1 MSRYRQTMS
10 ELLKQV
16 RGIKEQDEKDHE
28 ISMARGELEAI
39 ADKATQLASALQGK
53 SDDGNPLEAWVQ
65 SKITKAKDY
74 INSVSDYLM
83 YNPDMKQN
91 EELEE
96 SDAYDNNRYM
106 MKKYM
111 GQVLA
116 RIDNSNTK
124 DGKDHVYAPNAQIAK
139 QLYKQGKKV
148 YREETLDEK
157 TYGWTLVSKAKD
169 LAKKFANNYTK
180 AVDEIEKLEKGLSKN
195 PTVEKE
201 LMKYNESV
209 DNYPT
214 KDMNDKKHSAYKD
227 PKKGE
232 RKIVDPQP
240 KLQQTTEDT
249 LDEAKLKDIFMANQE
264 GKKTDE
270 IAKKLGMSV
279 ADVKKILGED
289 NVKDVVEF
297 TSSQIKDLQKSY
309 ADLKGKTISPEK
321 ATALS
326 KHLDRIDLQS
336 LRQLLKANIPFV
348 STLARNKIYRK
359 TGKFEELEEKKMTV
373 KKGDKVRVINDFEW
387 RTYSQMGYKLVG
399 KDGQP
404 MKEDRYAGARS
415 IIETITAVKNKA
427 EKTGMPYSILKKVYD
442 RGMAAWK
449 GGHRPGATQQQ
460 WALARVN
467 SFVTKSSGTWGG
479 ADKDL
484 AAKVRGSKK

>member
-1 MSRYRQTMS
+1 
-10 ELLKQV
+10 
-16 RGIKEQDEKDHE
+16 
-28 ISMARGELEAI
+28 
-39 ADKATQLASALQGK
+39 
-53 SDDGNPLEAWVQ
+53 
-65 SKITKAKDY
+65 
-74 INSVSDYLM
+74 VSDYLM
-83 YNPDMKQN
+83 YNPDIKMNESAAAREIDRTNTRRDSMDYQMYKKSAELLRKKDYKALGRHIYKSDTAPKEYVMDVISKKEPATFKKIYGNQTGYMSLMKPLN
-91 EELEE
+91 MSEELEE
-96 SDAYDNNRYM
+96 AFSSTLKQKA
-106 MKKYM
+106 
-111 GQVLA
+111 VA
-116 RIDNSNTK
+116 
-124 DGKDHVYAPNAQIAK
+124 IAK
-139 QLYKQGKKV
+139 KMAG
-148 YREETLDEK
+148 
-157 TYGWTLVSKAKD
+157 
-169 LAKKFANNYTK
+169 NYTGAIK
-180 AVDEIEKLEKGLSKN
+180 EIEKLAKGLSDDPVVSTTLRRVN
-195 PTVEKE
+195 EELKE
-201 LMKYNESV
+201 A

-359 TGKFEELEEKKMTV
+359 TGKFEELEEKKLTV

-415 IIETITAVKNKA
+415 IVETITAVKNKA

-442 RGMAAWK
+442 RGM
-449 GGHRPGATQQQ
+449 
-460 WALARVN
+460 
-467 SFVTKSSGTWGG
+467 
-479 ADKDL
+479 
-484 AAKVRGSKK
+484 

>member
-1 MSRYRQTMS
+1 MSRYRKSLT
-10 ELLKQV
+10 EAYRQV
-16 RGIKEQDEKDHE
+16 REQESDHE

-39 ADKATQLASALQGK
+39 SNKATELSSALEGM
-53 SDDGNPLEAWVQ
+53 SDQGNPLEAWVQ

-83 YNPDMKQN
+83 YNPDIKMNESFSQTLKQK
-91 EELEE
+91 
-96 SDAYDNNRYM
+96 A
-106 MKKYM
+106 
-111 GQVLA
+111 VA
-116 RIDNSNTK
+116 
-124 DGKDHVYAPNAQIAK
+124 IAK
-139 QLYKQGKKV
+139 KMSG
-148 YREETLDEK
+148 
-157 TYGWTLVSKAKD
+157 
-169 LAKKFANNYTK
+169 NYTG
-180 AVDEIEKLEKGLSKN
+180 AVKEIEKLAKGLSDDPVVSTTLRRVN
-195 PTVEKE
+195 EDLKE
-201 LMKYNESV
+201 A

-214 KDMNDKKHSAYKD
+214 KGMNDKKHAAYND

-232 RKIVDPQP
+232 KKIVDPKP
-240 KLQQTTEDT
+240 KIQQQAEET

-289 NVKDVVEF
+289 LNKKDEPSIKDVVKQLKGAVKAHAKQAKDLEKALKTEEDVVEF
-297 TSSQIKDLQKSY
+297 TTSQLNTLKKSY
-309 ADLKGKTISPEK
+309 ADMKGKTISPEK

-326 KHLDRIDLQS
+326 KHLDKLDLLS
-336 LRQLLKANIPFV
+336 LRQLNKEKIPFI

-359 TGKFEELEEKKMTV
+359 TGKFEELEEKKLTV
-373 KKGDKVRVINDFEW
+373 KKGDKVRVINDFEF

-415 IIETITAVKNKA
+415 IVETITAVKNKA
-427 EKTGMPYSILKKVYD
+427 KKTGMPYSILKKVYD